1 MRGVTFC
8 LVSMLVL
15 AIGWDQSVSQAQSTA
30 KPQPLVGTWL
40 LTSEQL
46 TAEGAQAVNAQG
58 ARGMLVFD
66 RAGYYFELLDRAVPA
81 ALAGGLSDAQRAFY
95 RINGSWGR
103 YEVNRDT
110 GRIAFESF
118 AGRSVDL
125 TGAKFTRTFA
135 VASVPDEQDRL
146 TTTSQPGELHTLAAS
161 TRVWQRVPAMNMPPE
176 GRAVVGF
183 WRHDG
188 EGQKRADNGEVM
200 TEVKR
205 DPSVIVYTPT
215 GFVGVHFP
223 TRNRTGFAA
232 AAPTDAEARTQGN
245 YLGYYASLGVYPGGR
260 HQGLIFHNIL
270 GGGLA
275 IGSTLRRFFDVRGED
290 VDLTFPAG
298 TNRQGIRSQTYV
310 KLHRLSTWD
319 DMIEQGGR

>member
-1 MRGVTFC
+1 MPRATFC
-8 LVSMLVL
+8 FVALLVL
-15 AIGWDQSVSQAQSTA
+15 GIGWDRSSSQAQSA
-30 KPQPLVGTWL
+30 APPLVGTWL

-46 TAEGAQAVNAQG
+46 GVEGAPAIPAQG

-66 RAGYYFELLDRAVPA
+66 RAGYYFELVDRAVPA
-81 ALAGGLSDAQRAFY
+81 ALAGNLSDAQRAFY

-103 YEVNRDT
+103 YQADRET

-125 TGAKFTRTFA
+125 TGAKFSRTFA
-135 VASVPDEQDRL
+135 IASVRDEQDRL
-146 TTTSQPGELHTLAAS
+146 TTTSQSGELHTLAVA

-176 GRAVVGF
+176 ARAVVGF
-183 WRHDG
+183 WRHEV
-188 EGQKRADNGEVM
+188 EGQKREDNGELM
-200 TEVKR
+200 SEVKR

-232 AAPTDAEARTQGN
+232 AEPTEAEAKQQGN
-245 YLGYYASLGVYPGGR
+245 YLGYYAALGVYPGGR

-270 GGGLA
+270 GGGLT

-310 KLHRLSTWD
+310 KLHRLSKFE
-319 DMIEQGGR
+319 DMVE

>member
-1 MRGVTFC
+1 MQRATFC
-8 LVSMLVL
+8 FVALLVL
-15 AIGWDQSVSQAQSTA
+15 GIGWDRSISQAQSA
-30 KPQPLVGTWL
+30 APPLVGTWL

-46 TAEGAQAVNAQG
+46 SVEGAPAIPAQG

-66 RAGYYFELLDRAVPA
+66 RVGYYFELVDRAVPA
-81 ALAGGLSDAQRAFY
+81 ALAGNLSDPQRAFY
-95 RINGSWGR
+95 RVNGSWGR
-103 YEVNRDT
+103 YQADRET

-135 VASVPDEQDRL
+135 VASVRDEQDRL
-146 TTTSQPGELHTLAAS
+146 TTTSQSGELHTLAVA

-176 GRAVVGF
+176 ARAVVGF
-183 WRHDG
+183 WRHEV
-188 EGQKRADNGEVM
+188 EGQKREDNGELM
-200 TEVKR
+200 SEVKR

-232 AAPTDAEARTQGN
+232 AEPTEAEAKQQGN
-245 YLGYYASLGVYPGGR
+245 YLGYYAALGVYPGGR

-270 GGGLA
+270 GGGLT

-310 KLHRLSTWD
+310 KLRRLSKFE
-319 DMIEQGGR
+319 DMVQ

>member
-1 MRGVTFC
+1 
-8 LVSMLVL
+8 MLVL
-15 AIGWDQSVSQAQSTA
+15 GVGWDRPISQAQSSA
-30 KPQPLVGTWL
+30 QPLVGTWL

-46 TAEGAQAVNAQG
+46 TPEGAQPVNAQG

-66 RAGYYFELLDRAVPA
+66 GRGYYFELVDRAVPA
-81 ALAGGLSDAQRAFY
+81 ALAGALSDAQRAFY

-103 YEVNRDT
+103 YQVNAET
-110 GRIAFESF
+110 GRVAFESF
-118 AGRSVDL
+118 GGRSLDL
-125 TGAKFTRTFA
+125 NGAKFSRTFA
-135 VASVPDEQDRL
+135 ITSVPDEQDRL
-146 TTTSQPGELHTLAAS
+146 TTTSQPGELHTLGTS
-161 TRVWQRVPAMNMPPE
+161 TRAWQRVPTMNMSPSA
-176 GRAVVGF
+176 RAVVGF
-183 WRHDG
+183 WRHDS

-200 TEVKR
+200 SEVKR

-223 TRNRTGFAA
+223 TRTRTGFAGA
-232 AAPTDAEARTQGN
+232 EPTDAEARTQGN

-270 GGGLA
+270 GGGLT

-310 KLHRLSTWD
+310 KLHRLSGWD
-319 DMIEQGGR
+319 DMVERSGR

>member
-1 MRGVTFC
+1 MTRTTFC
-8 LVSMLVL
+8 LVALL
-15 AIGWDQSVSQAQSTA
+15 LLGIGGERSVSHAQSSAPT
-30 KPQPLVGTWL
+30 LVGTWL

-46 TAEGAQAVNAQG
+46 TPESGQPVPAQG

-66 RAGYYFELLDRAVPA
+66 GAGHYFELVDRAVPA
-81 ALAGGLSDAQRAFY
+81 ALASALSDAQRGFY
-95 RINGSWGR
+95 RVNGSWGR
-103 YEVNRDT
+103 YEANRES

-125 TGAKFTRTFA
+125 TGAKFSRTFA
-135 VASVPDEQDRL
+135 ITSVPEEQDRL
-146 TTTSQPGELHTLAAS
+146 TTTSQGSELHALGPA
-161 TRVWQRVPAMNMPPE
+161 TRVWQRVPTMIGVPSE
-176 GRAVVGF
+176 VRAVVGF
-183 WRHDG
+183 WRHDV
-188 EGQKRADNGEVM
+188 EGQKRLDTGEM
-200 TEVKR
+200 LSEVKR

-232 AAPTDAEARTQGN
+232 AEPTDAEARQQGN

-270 GGGLA
+270 GGGLTS
-275 IGSTLRRFFDVRGED
+275 GSTLRRFFDVRGED

-298 TNRQGIRSQTYV
+298 TNRQGIQSQTYV
-310 KLHRLSTWD
+310 KLHRLSNFD
-319 DMIEQGGR
+319 DMVGR

>member
-1 MRGVTFC
+1 MRKAATFC
-8 LVSMLVL
+8 VVAILVFGL
-15 AIGWDQSVSQAQSTA
+15 GWNRSVSQAQTSA
-30 KPQPLVGTWL
+30 LPLVGTWL

-46 TAEGAQAVNAQG
+46 AAEGAPPVNAQG
-58 ARGMLVFD
+58 ARGMLVLD
-66 RAGYYFELLDRAVPA
+66 GAGYYFELVDRAVPA
-81 ALAGGLSDAQRAFY
+81 ALAGSLSDAQRAFY

-103 YEVNRDT
+103 YQANRET

-118 AGRSVDL
+118 AGRSLDL

-135 VASVPDEQDRL
+135 VTSVPDEQDRL
-146 TTTSQPGELHTLAAS
+146 TTTSQAGELHTLATS
-161 TRVWQRVPAMNMPPE
+161 TRAWQRVPVMNMSPE
-176 GRAVVGF
+176 ARAVVGF

-232 AAPTDAEARTQGN
+232 AVPTDAEARTQGN
-245 YLGYYASLGVYPGGR
+245 YLGYYAALGVYPGGR
-260 HQGLIFHNIL
+260 HQGLIFHTIL
-270 GGGLA
+270 GGGLT
-275 IGSTLRRFFDVRGED
+275 IGSTLRRFFDVKGED

-310 KLHRLSTWD
+310 KLHRLSGYD
-319 DMIEQGGR
+319 EMAERGGR

>member
-1 MRGVTFC
+1 MKRAAFC
-8 LVSMLVL
+8 LVAMLL
-15 AIGWDQSVSQAQSTA
+15 LGIGWDRSVSQAQSSA
-30 KPQPLVGTWL
+30 EPLVGTWL

-46 TAEGAQAVNAQG
+46 TAEGAQPVAAQG

-66 RAGYYFELLDRAVPA
+66 RAGYYFELVDRVVPG

-95 RINGSWGR
+95 RVGGSWGR
-103 YEVNRDT
+103 YELNRDA

-125 TGAKFTRTFA
+125 TGAKFSRTFA
-135 VASVPDEQDRL
+135 IASVPDEQDRL
-146 TTTSQPGELHTLAAS
+146 TTTSQSGELHTLAVA
-161 TRVWQRVPAMNMPPE
+161 TRMWQRVPTMVSVPPE
-176 GRAVVGF
+176 VRLVVGF
-183 WRHDG
+183 WRHEV
-188 EGQKRADNGEVM
+188 EGQKRLDSAELLS
-200 TEVKR
+200 EVKR

-232 AAPTDAEARTQGN
+232 AEPTDAEARQQGN

-270 GGGLA
+270 GGGLT
-275 IGSTLRRFFDVRGED
+275 IGSTLRRFFDLRGED

-310 KLHRLSTWD
+310 KLHRLSNFD
-319 DMIEQGGR
+319 DMVER

>member
-1 MRGVTFC
+1 MRRATLCLGV
-8 LVSMLVL
+8 MLVL
-15 AIGWDQSVSQAQSTA
+15 GIYWAQSVSRAQSSA
-30 KPQPLVGTWL
+30 QPLVGTWL

-46 TAEGAQAVNAQG
+46 TAEGAQPVAAQG
-58 ARGMLVFD
+58 ARGMLIFD
-66 RAGYYFELLDRAVPA
+66 GAGYYFELLDRVVPA

-103 YEVNRDT
+103 YEVNRET

-125 TGAKFTRTFA
+125 TGARFSRTFA

-146 TTTSQPGELHTLAAS
+146 TTTSQPGELHTLAVA
-161 TRVWQRVPAMNMPPE
+161 TRVWQRVPAMSNLPPE
-176 GRAVVGF
+176 ARAVVGF

-188 EGQKRADNGEVM
+188 EGQKRADTGEVM
-200 TEVKR
+200 TEVTR
-205 DPSVIVYTPT
+205 DPSVIVYTPS
-215 GFVGVHFP
+215 GFAGVHFP
-223 TRNRTGFAA
+223 TRNRPGFAA
-232 AAPTDAEARTQGN
+232 TVPTDAEARQQGN

-270 GGGLA
+270 GGGVTV
-275 IGSTLRRFFDVRGED
+275 GSTLRRFFDLRGDD

-310 KLHRLSTWD
+310 KLHRLSNFD
-319 DMIEQGGR
+319 DMVERGRQ

>member
-1 MRGVTFC
+1 MRRVTFC
-8 LVSMLVL
+8 LVALL
-15 AIGWDQSVSQAQSTA
+15 ALGAGWDPSTSQAQSGA
-30 KPQPLVGTWL
+30 QPLVGTWL

-46 TAEGAQAVNAQG
+46 SAEGAPPVPAPG

-66 RAGYYFELLDRAVPA
+66 RAGYYFELVDRAVPA
-81 ALAGGLSDAQRAFY
+81 ALAGGLSDGQRSFY

-103 YEVNRDT
+103 YQANRDT

-125 TGAKFTRTFA
+125 TGAKFNRTFA
-135 VASVPDEQDRL
+135 IVSVPDEQDRL
-146 TTTSQPGELHTLAAS
+146 TTTAQPGELHALGVA
-161 TRVWQRVPAMNMPPE
+161 TRVWQRVPTMNLPPE
-176 GRAVVGF
+176 ARAVVGF
-183 WRHDG
+183 WRHEV
-188 EGQKRADNGEVM
+188 EGQKREDSGELM
-200 TEVKR
+200 SEVKR
-205 DPSVIVYTPT
+205 DPSVIVYTPS

-223 TRNRTGFAA
+223 TRNRIAFGAA
-232 AAPTDAEARTQGN
+232 EPTDAEAKQQGN

-270 GGGLA
+270 GGGLT
-275 IGSTLRRFFDVRGED
+275 IGSTLRRFFDVRGDD

-310 KLHRLSTWD
+310 KLHRLSNFD
-319 DMIEQGGR
+319 DMVGR

>member
-1 MRGVTFC
+1 MRRVTFC
-8 LVSMLVL
+8 LVVL
-15 AIGWDQSVSQAQSTA
+15 LTLGVGWDPSTSRAQSGA
-30 KPQPLVGTWL
+30 QPLVGTWL

-46 TAEGAQAVNAQG
+46 SAEGAPPIPAQG

-66 RAGYYFELLDRAVPA
+66 RAGYYFELVDRVVPA
-81 ALAGGLSDAQRAFY
+81 ALAGGLSDGQRGFY

-103 YEVNRDT
+103 YQANRET

-125 TGAKFTRTFA
+125 TGAKFNRTFA
-135 VASVPDEQDRL
+135 IVSVPDEQDRL
-146 TTTSQPGELHTLAAS
+146 TTTSQPGELHALGVA
-161 TRVWQRVPAMNMPPE
+161 TRVWQRVPTMNLPPE
-176 GRAVVGF
+176 ARAVVGF
-183 WRHDG
+183 WRHEV
-188 EGQKRADNGEVM
+188 EGQKREDSGELM
-200 TEVKR
+200 SEVKR
-205 DPSVIVYTPT
+205 DPSVIVYTPS

-223 TRNRTGFAA
+223 TRSRIGFAA
-232 AAPTDAEARTQGN
+232 TEPTDAEAKQQGN

-270 GGGLA
+270 GGGLT
-275 IGSTLRRFFDVRGED
+275 IGSTLRRFFDVRGDD

-310 KLHRLSTWD
+310 KLHRLSNFD
-319 DMIEQGGR
+319 DMVGR

>member
-1 MRGVTFC
+1 MRRATFC
-8 LVSMLVL
+8 LVAMLVL

-30 KPQPLVGTWL
+30 QPQPLVGTWL

-81 ALAGGLSDAQRAFY
+81 ALAGGFSDAQRAFY

-103 YEVNRDT
+103 YEVNRET

-176 GRAVVGF
+176 ARAVVGF

-188 EGQKRADNGEVM
+188 EGQKRADNARARSFEV
-200 TEVKR
+200 
-205 DPSVIVYTPT
+205 
-215 GFVGVHFP
+215 FC
-223 TRNRTGFAA
+223 FAW
-232 AAPTDAEARTQGN
+232 GK
-245 YLGYYASLGVYPGGR
+245 G
-260 HQGLIFHNIL
+260 IL
-270 GGGLA
+270 
-275 IGSTLRRFFDVRGED
+275 
-290 VDLTFPAG
+290 
-298 TNRQGIRSQTYV
+298 
-310 KLHRLSTWD
+310 
-319 DMIEQGGR
+319 